1 MKKIK
6 LTEKDLQRIVKRVIK
21 EHNDNEVGESINE
34 ISGGGFKPGEKERI
48 IDSLL
53 DRSDD
58 YTREELEKLSF
69 KDLLN
74 AFKKSYDHEKEMDH
88 IGTQLK
94 EEFDELMG
102 YIVYEYEN
110 VTKDDINYAADND
123 GIFEELK
130 GYFDAVEE
138 LEDWVEENDYGGEL
152 MEEAMEVV
160 DMLTTYLPYHIEVK
174 KDPEIEELLS
184 KYESWRYKK

>member
-1 MKKIK
+1 MKKIR
-6 LTEKDLQRIVKRVIK
+6 LTEKDLQRIVKRTVK
-21 EHNDNEVGESINE
+21 ES
-34 ISGGGFKPGEKERI
+34 
-48 IDSLL
+48 
-53 DRSDD
+53 SDKD
-58 YTREELEKLSF
+58 Y
-69 KDLLN
+69 
-74 AFKKSYDHEKEMDH
+74 EKEMDR

-138 LEDWVEENDYGGEL
+138 LEHWMDSNDFEGEL
-152 MEEAMEVV
+152 MVEVREVV
-160 DMLTTYLPYHIEVK
+160 DMLNNHYPYHIEVK
-174 KDPEIEELLS
+174 KDTEIEELLS
-184 KYESWRYKK
+184 KYESWKYKEGTVK

>member
-1 MKKIK
+1 MKKIRLK
-6 LTEKDLQRIVKRVIK
+6 EKDLQRIVKRTIK
-21 EHNDNEVGESINE
+21 ES
-34 ISGGGFKPGEKERI
+34 
-48 IDSLL
+48 
-53 DRSDD
+53 SDKD
-58 YTREELEKLSF
+58 Y
-69 KDLLN
+69 
-74 AFKKSYDHEKEMDH
+74 EKEMDN

-102 YIVYEYEN
+102 LIVYEYEN

-160 DMLTTYLPYHIEVK
+160 DILTTYLPYHIEVK

-184 KYESWRYKK
+184 KYESWRYKKITWNRNEKN

>member
-1 MKKIK
+1 MKKIR
-6 LTEKDLQRIVKRVIK
+6 LTEKDLQRIVKRTVK
-21 EHNDNEVGESINE
+21 ES
-34 ISGGGFKPGEKERI
+34 
-48 IDSLL
+48 
-53 DRSDD
+53 SDKD
-58 YTREELEKLSF
+58 Y
-69 KDLLN
+69 
-74 AFKKSYDHEKEMDH
+74 EKEMDR

-138 LEDWVEENDYGGEL
+138 LEHWMDSNDFEGEL
-152 MEEAMEVV
+152 MVEVREVV
-160 DMLTTYLPYHIEVK
+160 DMLNNYYPYHIEVK
-174 KDPEIEELLS
+174 KDTEIEELLS
-184 KYESWRYKK
+184 KYESWKYKEGTVK